1 MNFFKNL
8 WTKLFGKKTQEENL
22 IEPETTEI
30 ALAEDFEKTKEV
42 EVKAEVEVAKEASQE
57 NVEAKPSEDNKEA
70 SAKEDEEVAIKDV
83 TKDADDEKLAEA
95 KRIRESIEREDTD
108 EIEEMTQEQEIN
120 KEESKE
126 TRQRAILI
134 KPKESRE
141 AKIIAKR
148 LMENNIVVLNL
159 KSVSE
164 IDFERIRDF
173 VSGTLFSLDGDYRK
187 ISASIAVLLPS
198 KKVDEEY
205 LKLVLDKAKSM

>member
-8 WTKLFGKKTQEENL
+8 WAKLFGKKEQSENL
-22 IEPETTEI
+22 IEAPESSEIVLLEDSEKLDEEI
-30 ALAEDFEKTKEV
+30 AKDIAATAEESKV
-42 EVKAEVEVAKEASQE
+42 EESEAKEEVSEEEKAS
-57 NVEAKPSEDNKEA
+57 
-70 SAKEDEEVAIKDV
+70 
-83 TKDADDEKLAEA
+83 KDAEDEKLAEA
-95 KRIRESIEREDTD
+95 KRVRESIEREDTD

-134 KPKESRE
+134 KPKESKE

-187 ISASIAVLLPS
+187 ISSSIAVLLPS

-205 LKLVLDKAKSM
+205 LELVLDKAKSM